1 MEVKDM
7 NSEELN
13 TFFDSIKEKLG
24 DENSALISDDLANLY
39 TKNTEV
45 FNQMG
50 NKDKEIERL
59 NSLNQKLVSANG
71 SLLQQVS
78 AGYESNIHGQAEDD
92 ETPKKSFNFMD
103 AFDEKGRFK
112 RKM

>member
-1 MEVKDM
+1 M

-13 TFFDSIKEKLG
+13 TFLDSMKEKLG
-24 DENSALISDDLANLY
+24 EESSALISDDLGNLI

-45 FNQMG
+45 FNNLN

-59 NSLNQKLVSANG
+59 NNLNQKLISANG
-71 SLLQQVS
+71 SLLQQVG
-78 AGYESNIHGQAEDD
+78 AGIERSSHNTED
-92 ETPKKSFNFMD
+92 EPPKKSFDFRD

-112 RKM
+112 KKL

>member
-1 MEVKDM
+1 M

-13 TFFDSIKEKLG
+13 TFLDSMKEKLG
-24 DENSALISDDLANLY
+24 EENSALISDDLGNLI

-45 FNQMG
+45 YNMMG
-50 NKDKEIERL
+50 NKDKEIANL
-59 NSLNQKLVSANG
+59 KSLNEKLVSANG

-78 AGYESNIHGQAEDD
+78 AGFEKNPHDNGEED
-92 ETPKKSFNFMD
+92 TPKKSFNFRD
-103 AFDEKGRFK
+103 AFDEKGHFK

>member
-1 MEVKDM
+1 MD
-7 NSEELN
+7 NTEL
-13 TFFDSIKEKLG
+13 TSFLDSIKEKLG
-24 DENSALISDDLANLY
+24 EENSALISDDLGNLI

-45 FNQMG
+45 FNTLG

-59 NSLNQKLVSANG
+59 NNLNQKLVSANG

-78 AGYESNIHGQAEDD
+78 AGFEKNPHETEEDK
-92 ETPKKSFNFMD
+92 PKKSFNFRD

-112 RKM
+112 QKM

>member
-1 MEVKDM
+1 M

-13 TFFDSIKEKLG
+13 TFLDSMKEKLG
-24 DENSALISDDLANLY
+24 DENSALISDDLGNLI

-45 FNQMG
+45 YNMMG
-50 NKDKEIERL
+50 NKDKEIANL
-59 NSLNQKLVSANG
+59 KSLNEKLVSANG

-78 AGYESNIHGQAEDD
+78 AGFEKSTHGEVEDD
-92 ETPKKSFNFMD
+92 TPKKSFNFRD
-103 AFDEKGRFK
+103 AFDEKGHFK

>member
-1 MEVKDM
+1 M

-13 TFFDSIKEKLG
+13 NLLDSMKEKLG
-24 DENSALISDDLANLY
+24 EENSALISDDLANLY

-45 FNQMG
+45 FNTLS

-59 NSLNQKLVSANG
+59 NGLNQKLVSANG

-78 AGYESNIHGQAEDD
+78 MSIDNNSHATEDD
-92 ETPKKSFNFMD
+92 PPKKSFNFRD

-112 RKM
+112 QKM

>member
-1 MEVKDM
+1 M

-13 TFFDSIKEKLG
+13 TYLDSMKEKLG
-24 DENSALISDDLANLY
+24 EENAALISDDLGNLI

-45 FNQMG
+45 FNTLE
-50 NKDKEIERL
+50 NKEKEINRL
-59 NSLNQKLVSANG
+59 NDLNQKLISANG

-78 AGYESNIHGQAEDD
+78 AGIERNPHDTEDED
-92 ETPKKSFNFMD
+92 TPTKSFNFMD
-103 AFDEKGRFK
+103 VFDEKGHFK

>member
-1 MEVKDM
+1 M

-13 TFFDSIKEKLG
+13 TFLDSMKEKLG
-24 DENSALISDDLANLY
+24 EENSALISDDLGNLI

-45 FNQMG
+45 FNTLA
-50 NKDKEIERL
+50 NKEKEITRL
-59 NSLNQKLVSANG
+59 NDLNQKLGMANC
-71 SLLQQVS
+71 SVLQQGV
-78 AGYESNIHGQAEDD
+78 AGIEKPTHNEVD
-92 ETPKKSFNFMD
+92 ETPKKSFDFRD

>member
-1 MEVKDM
+1 M

-13 TFFDSIKEKLG
+13 TFLDSMKEKLG
-24 DENSALISDDLANLY
+24 EENSALISDDLGNLI

-45 FNQMG
+45 YNMMG
-50 NKDKEIERL
+50 NKDKEIANL
-59 NSLNQKLVSANG
+59 KSLNEKLVSANG

-78 AGYESNIHGQAEDD
+78 AGFEKNPHERDEED
-92 ETPKKSFNFMD
+92 TPKKSFNFRD
-103 AFDEKGRFK
+103 AFDEKGHFK

>member
-1 MEVKDM
+1 M

-24 DENSALISDDLANLY
+24 EENSALISDDMANLY
-39 TKNTEV
+39 TKNTEI
-45 FNQMG
+45 FNEMG

-59 NSLNQKLVSANG
+59 NTLNQKLVSANG
-71 SLLQQVS
+71 SLLQKVS
-78 AGYESNIHGQAEDD
+78 AGVEKSTHGEED
-92 ETPKKSFNFMD
+92 ETPKKSFNYRD

-112 RKM
+112 RKL

>member
-1 MEVKDM
+1 M

-13 TFFDSIKEKLG
+13 AFLDSMKEKLG
-24 DENSALISDDLANLY
+24 EENSALISDDLGNLI

-45 FNQMG
+45 FNTLN

-59 NSLNQKLVSANG
+59 NGLNQKLVSANG

-78 AGYESNIHGQAEDD
+78 AGFERNPREEVD
-92 ETPKKSFNFMD
+92 ETPKKSFNYRD

-112 RKM
+112 RKL

>member
-1 MEVKDM
+1 M

-13 TFFDSIKEKLG
+13 TFLDSMKEKLG
-24 DENSALISDDLANLY
+24 EENAALISDDLGNLI

-45 FNQMG
+45 FNTLN
-50 NKDKEIERL
+50 NKEKEITRL
-59 NSLNQKLVSANG
+59 NDLNQKLVSANG

-78 AGYESNIHGQAEDD
+78 VGYEKNNIHGQPEEDP
-92 ETPKKSFNFMD
+92 PKKSFNFRD
-103 AFDEKGRFK
+103 AFDDKGHFK

>member
-1 MEVKDM
+1 MD
-7 NSEELN
+7 SSELN
-13 TFFDSIKEKLG
+13 TFLDSIKEKLG
-24 DENSALISDDLANLY
+24 EENSALISDDLGNLI

-45 FNQMG
+45 ANMMS

-59 NSLNQKLVSANG
+59 NGLNEKLVSANG

-78 AGYESNIHGQAEDD
+78 AGIEKNPHGTKEDES
-92 ETPKKSFNFMD
+92 TKKSFNFRD

-112 RKM
+112 QKM

>member
-1 MEVKDM
+1 M

-45 FNQMG
+45 YNQMG

-59 NSLNQKLVSANG
+59 NNLNQKLVSANG

-78 AGYESNIHGQAEDD
+78 AGIEKNPHDTEDD
-92 ETPKKSFNFMD
+92 PPKKSFNFMD

-112 RKM
+112 QKM

>member
-1 MEVKDM
+1 M
-7 NSEELN
+7 NSGELDV
-13 TFFDSIKEKLG
+13 FIDSIKEKLG
-24 DENSALISDDLANLY
+24 EENSALISDDLGNLI
-39 TKNTEV
+39 TKNTEI

-59 NSLNQKLVSANG
+59 NGLNQKLISANG

-78 AGYESNIHGQAEDD
+78 AGFERNPHATEDD
-92 ETPKKSFNFMD
+92 ESPKKSFNFRD

-112 RKM
+112 QKM

>member
-1 MEVKDM
+1 M

-13 TFFDSIKEKLG
+13 TFLDSMKEKLG
-24 DENSALISDDLANLY
+24 EENAALISDDLGNLI

-45 FNQMG
+45 FNTLN
-50 NKDKEIERL
+50 NKEKEITRL
-59 NSLNQKLVSANG
+59 NDLNQKLVSANG
-71 SLLQQVS
+71 SLLQQVG
-78 AGYESNIHGQAEDD
+78 AGYESNNHERT
-92 ETPKKSFNFMD
+92 EEPPKKSFNFRD

>member
-1 MEVKDM
+1 M

-13 TFFDSIKEKLG
+13 AFLDSMKEKLG
-24 DENSALISDDLANLY
+24 EENSALISDDLGNLI

-45 FNQMG
+45 YNTLE

-59 NSLNQKLVSANG
+59 NGLNQKLVSANG

-78 AGYESNIHGQAEDD
+78 AGFERNPHGEED
-92 ETPKKSFNFMD
+92 ETPKKSFNFRD

-112 RKM
+112 KKM